1 MKKLYI
7 FLVFIFIVFV
17 SSCSAMKNEAMDEA
31 TDGVSFKP
39 YTSYIIND
47 IEYSI
52 YLPLEFSDAIYYEHE
67 LGDVTSMS
75 TDWSIN
81 FIYDV
86 NYHVDHEKE
95 DRSVWVSLYENLL
108 TSKSVIE
115 EWCWFVVVLF
125 DPYSDVELEYILHNE
140 TNKEASYV
148 VFYTFLPVR
157 LVNNYTKNRYTIG
170 IPINV
175 DVLLKIDDKIENPF
189 DKNEMILWEDFLAI

>member
-7 FLVFIFIVFV
+7 LLVFMFIVFV

-31 TDGVSFKP
+31 TDGVSFEP

-47 IEYSI
+47 TEYSI

-67 LGDVTSMS
+67 LGDITSKS

-108 TSKSVIE
+108 TSKTVIE
-115 EWCWFVVVLF
+115 ERCGFDVELF

-140 TNKEASYV
+140 TKKEASYV
-148 VFYTFLPVR
+148 VFYTFLPIR
-157 LVNNYTKNRYTIG
+157 LVNKNLRYTHTIG
-170 IPINV
+170 IPIKV
-175 DVLLKIDDKIENPF
+175 DVLLKVEEMIENPF
-189 DKNEMILWEDFLAI
+189 NKNEMILWEDFFAI